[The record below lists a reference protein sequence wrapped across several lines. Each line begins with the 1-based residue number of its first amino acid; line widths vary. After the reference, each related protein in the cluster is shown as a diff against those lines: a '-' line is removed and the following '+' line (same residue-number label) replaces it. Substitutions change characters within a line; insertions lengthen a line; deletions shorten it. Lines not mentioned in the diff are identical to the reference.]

1 MSMGPADGLGKTSE
15 TEARTRALQSEA
27 VRRFLGEKEPAR
39 VIYIPR
45 RLINF
50 VIRS

>member
-1 MSMGPADGLGKTSE
+1 MSDIIQVTEGITES
-15 TEARTRALQSEA
+15 EARTRALQSDA

-45 RLINF
+45 QLINF
-50 VIRS
+50 VIRN